1 MKKSTKQRKVNETS
15 RMLATQLVDGIVN
28 KDKKAAEAALI
39 QMVNNRIGA
48 KIKHVAQNENLI

>member
-28 KDKKAAEAALI
+28 KDKKAAEDALI
-39 QMVNNRIGA
+39 QMVNNRISA